1 LSADADTLRDEIEL
15 LTRSLVDARAEHA
28 RGELD
33 DEGLETI
40 ERRDGARLAAAAA
53 ELAALAPED
62 PRPVTA
68 PGAVGPRRHPLWLL
82 GVAGACL
89 AVVVGVLVVAA
100 VNPFARAV
108 HPRAPTTTTGKV
120 RALLYEAELLVKG
133 QHQLRALTAYDAVL
147 SLAPRNPEA
156 LVESGWLRYEFPG
169 LGAHDA
175 AQVALGAAELARAV
189 RLAPRSA
196 AAHLYW
202 GIVLYQHDH
211 DDRAARA
218 QLIRAASLPE
228 SKLDQ
233 RITETFMYLLSG

>member
-1 LSADADTLRDEIEL
+1 MSADADTLRDEIEL
-15 LTRSLVDARAEHA
+15 LTRSLEDARAEHA

-40 ERRDGARLAAAAA
+40 ERRDGARLAAAEA
-53 ELAALAPED
+53 ELAALAPQLQRRAATPD
-62 PRPVTA
+62 TT
-68 PGAVGPRRHPLWLL
+68 GPRRRPRWLL

-89 AVVVGVLVVAA
+89 AVLLGVLVVAA

-108 HPRAPTTTTGKV
+108 HPRAPSTTSGKV
-120 RALLYEAELLVKG
+120 QALLFEAELLVKG
-133 QHQLRALTAYDAVL
+133 QHQLRALTTYDAVL
-147 SLAPRNPEA
+147 SLAPKNPEA
-156 LVESGWLRYEFPG
+156 LVESGWLRYEYPG
-169 LGAHDA
+169 LGAHDP
-175 AQVALGAAELARAV
+175 AQIALGAAELARAV
-189 RLAPRSA
+189 RLAPGSA

-218 QLIRAASLPE
+218 QMIRAASLPE